1 MSLDELVSA
10 SARLLDTGIWVG
22 LAFASHPQHR
32 LAREMF
38 EAADSERPVAFCR
51 ATQNSFLRLLTTPAI
66 EALYGGPAVTNAQ
79 AWAKSQE
86 LLALPQVVWLAEPVA
101 LESEWKRCACV
112 ATVSPKVWMAASIAV
127 DVDGVSP
134 STPLGRV
141 VGGVGYP
148 GFRYTPP
155 WAIPVRRVA
164 ARAWGG
170 RFPGYACGR
179 LCCWRRAR
187 VKRPRERTSPAGI
200 QVLASGMVRVPG
212 PEV

>member
-1 MSLDELVSA
+1 VKRPRTFGVTPKPSMDWVVQPLHLRNRRYRQGTLSGGGLSFRCFRRLRTRLPNGCRWTILSA

-66 EALYGGPAVTNAQ
+66 QALYGGPAVTNAQ

-101 LESEWKRCACV
+101 LESEWKRFHPRLSPFAALRRGRGAGCFPVTPADGCA
-112 ATVSPKVWMAASIAV
+112 A
-127 DVDGVSP
+127 
-134 STPLGRV
+134 
-141 VGGVGYP
+141 GVGR
-148 GFRYTPP
+148 G
-155 WAIPVRRVA
+155 
-164 ARAWGG
+164 
-170 RFPGYACGR
+170 
-179 LCCWRRAR
+179 
-187 VKRPRERTSPAGI
+187 
-200 QVLASGMVRVPG
+200 
-212 PEV
+212 